1 MRTTKRRPKSSI
13 SDPSI
18 GPQPP
23 EFDVKSVYLLIFPRA
38 PDWQFQM
45 KKALFAVLLLGA
57 AVSTAGVSNAQVF
70 NVNNY
75 ADHAPGTEFLERGNR
90 FYRQGDY
97 DAAIGNF
104 QLAAYW
110 ADKLAQFN
118 LGLMYVN
125 GQGVDRDPLR
135 GWAWIKLSAERG
147 YPTNVAVAD
156 DIWAQLTDEHREV
169 ARTILE
175 EELEPE
181 YGDEVAVSRTANDM
195 KRRLKRTTGGGS
207 RVGANRAAYVVSRDG
222 TFVSGDQY
230 YRDEFWDFEKIVQ
243 FETRLHKAIG
253 RGNVI
258 LRDLETV
265 DDDEEAQSSQQKQG
279 KSDPDR
285 PD

>member
-1 MRTTKRRPKSSI
+1 
-13 SDPSI
+13 
-18 GPQPP
+18 
-23 EFDVKSVYLLIFPRA
+23 
-38 PDWQFQM
+38 M
-45 KKALFAVLLLGA
+45 KNIVLAVLLLGA
-57 AVSTAGVSNAQVF
+57 AVSTVGVSNAQVV

-75 ADHAPGTEFLERGNR
+75 ADQAPGTQFVERGNR

-97 DAAIGNF
+97 DAAVGNF
-104 QLAAYW
+104 RLAAYW

-125 GQGVDRDPLR
+125 GQGVERDPLR

-147 YPTNVAVAD
+147 YPTNVAVAE

-181 YGDEVAVSRTANDM
+181 YGDEVAVRRTANDM

-207 RVGANRAAYVVSRDG
+207 RVGANRVAYVVNRDD
-222 TFVSGDQY
+222 TIVSGDQY

-265 DDDEEAQSSQQKQG
+265 DDEEDDDG
-279 KSDPDR
+279 RDD
-285 PD
+285 